1 MRGSIQIA
9 KLFGIPV
16 LLHWSF
22 GLLFFYVLYVAQQA
36 GLDVAGIVWMSLF
49 VLALFTCVVL
59 HEFGHALMAR
69 RFGVYTKDIILLP
82 IGGIARLNKL
92 PEKPFHE
99 FLVAIAGPLVNIAI
113 ALFLSPWFFLNSY
126 RTPPPSEL
134 EMVQDYSYFIPAL
147 IFLNV
152 ILAIFNLLPAFPM
165 DGGRIFRALLST
177 KMERSKATRI
187 AAGVGQFFAILL
199 LLYGLWQGSIITAF
213 IGVFIFFTASQE
225 NQWVQKEGI
234 LNQHTV
240 AEIFRLQFT
249 RLQANE
255 SLYKALDLLLRDI
268 EKNFLVFDNDGN
280 LIGVLL
286 EKQLLNAGKKEVSV
300 STVMQPHFETVSPS
314 DSLKIVFDKMHGGG
328 QKILPVLEQDELI
341 GVVDIN
347 ALNNFLRLQR

>member
-1 MRGSIQIA
+1 MKGSIQIA

-22 GLLFFYVLYVAQQA
+22 GLLFFYVLHVAQQT
-36 GLDVAGIVWMSLF
+36 GLEVGGIIWMSLF
-49 VLALFTCVVL
+49 VLALFTCVVF

-99 FLVAIAGPLVNIAI
+99 FLVAIAGPLVNIGI
-113 ALFLSPWFFLNSY
+113 ALFLSPWFFLNSD
-126 RTPPPSEL
+126 RTPPLSEL

-152 ILAIFNLLPAFPM
+152 ILALFNLLPAFPM

-187 AAGVGQFFAILL
+187 AARLGQFFAVLL
-199 LLYGLWQGSIITAF
+199 LLHGLWQGSITTAF

-225 NQWVQKEGI
+225 NRWVQTESI
-234 LNQHTV
+234 LGQHTV
-240 AEIFRLQFT
+240 AEIFRPHFT
-249 RLQANE
+249 GLQANE
-255 SLYKALDLLLRDI
+255 TVSKASDLLLRNI
-268 EKNFLVFDNDGN
+268 EKNFLVFDTAGN

-300 STVMQPHFETVSPS
+300 ASLMQPHFETLRSS
-314 DSLKIVFDKMHGGG
+314 DSLKLVFEKIHREG
-328 QKILPVLEQDELI
+328 QKILPVVENDELV
-341 GVVDIN
+341 GVVDIS
-347 ALNNFLRLQR
+347 ALNNFLRLKR